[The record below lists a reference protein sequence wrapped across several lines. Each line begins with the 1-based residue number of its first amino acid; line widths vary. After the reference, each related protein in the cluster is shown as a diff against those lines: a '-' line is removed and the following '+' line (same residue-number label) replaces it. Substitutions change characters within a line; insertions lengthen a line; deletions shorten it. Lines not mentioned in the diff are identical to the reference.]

1 MSRKSRRKS
10 SARKSSG
17 SRFFKWLAIG
27 GGLFVVLAIVGV
39 VLGYRA
45 VRSYLKSD
53 DFRVMLE
60 EKASDSLGGQAT
72 FQPFDWAGWSL
83 TTNEFQFAGEEAVT
97 NLRVSNIGASVD
109 IGAVW
114 DGIYRIENVSLR
126 QVELTADLRGGDE
139 VIQDE
144 AVEGIE
150 VVPSSGDAGFFDQF
164 IPKKVEITGVDIA
177 QITGTALTDDGEW
190 SFDGISAALRPGAG
204 DDIYDLS
211 LDGGTIKTPISLVE
225 ELNLRELRGRY
236 SGDRFY
242 LLSSQF
248 DILERGTLTASGE
261 YDIDRR
267 AWSAQGKMTGVRAE
281 EIVSEDWKQRLMG
294 ALEVDFKLR
303 GEPEQDAVVSG
314 SLELN
319 QGILTALPILD
330 RIAAYTNAVRF
341 RHLALSEASLDFR
354 KEGERIEFTKIKLAS
369 EGLVRI
375 EGRLTVEGNVIRE
388 GNFRVGIT
396 PGTLV
401 HIPGAE
407 TTVFQ
412 RGELGLLWAPMRV
425 SGTLDAP
432 KEDLSDRLIEAA
444 GLRMFEMIPA
454 TGEWVLKNTNKV
466 VGESTKDLL
475 AKNAFN
481 ERAVASTQKLLT
493 ALIVMRS
500 GPLSDEVIVERS
512 DTLVEPSKL
521 YLKEGES
528 YTRGEL
534 LKALIVKS
542 GNDVALALGRDIAGS
557 KEQFAVLMNQ
567 TAHSLGMTRSNF
579 VNPHGLTEPG
589 QYSTASDMAILAR
602 AVYQIPY
609 IRQCMRVKDY
619 VFTHSDGRTRPI
631 KNTNRLLTRLAYCDG
646 MKTGTTNAAGRCLI
660 SSGQLN
666 GRAVIAIAL
675 GSNSSEIWNDS
686 EKLLRWS
693 LE

>member
-1 MSRKSRRKS
+1 MNTIQKASTGPEKSARTLDSLSFKRHSPVMVIARSLAAFFTLSLYSACS
-10 SARKSSG
+10 SA
-17 SRFFKWLAIG
+17 APP
-27 GGLFVVLAIVGV
+27 VGN
-39 VLGYRA
+39 
-45 VRSYLKSD
+45 
-53 DFRVMLE
+53 
-60 EKASDSLGGQAT
+60 
-72 FQPFDWAGWSL
+72 PP
-83 TTNEFQFAGEEAVT
+83 
-97 NLRVSNIGASVD
+97 
-109 IGAVW
+109 
-114 DGIYRIENVSLR
+114 
-126 QVELTADLRGGDE
+126 TA
-139 VIQDE
+139 
-144 AVEGIE
+144 
-150 VVPSSGDAGFFDQF
+150 
-164 IPKKVEITGVDIA
+164 
-177 QITGTALTDDGEW
+177 
-190 SFDGISAALRPGAG
+190 
-204 DDIYDLS
+204 
-211 LDGGTIKTPISLVE
+211 TPILVTP
-225 ELNLRELRGRY
+225 
-236 SGDRFY
+236 
-242 LLSSQF
+242 QV
-248 DILERGTLTASGE
+248 
-261 YDIDRR
+261 
-267 AWSAQGKMTGVRAE
+267 VR
-281 EIVSEDWKQRLMG
+281 
-294 ALEVDFKLR
+294 
-303 GEPEQDAVVSG
+303 P
-314 SLELN
+314 
-319 QGILTALPILD
+319 ALPSPNAPSVKAESAMVIDAISGRIL
-330 RIAAYTNAVRF
+330 
-341 RHLALSEASLDFR
+341 
-354 KEGERIEFTKIKLAS
+354 
-369 EGLVRI
+369 
-375 EGRLTVEGNVIRE
+375 
-388 GNFRVGIT
+388 
-396 PGTLV
+396 
-401 HIPGAE
+401 
-407 TTVFQ
+407 FQ
-412 RGELGLLWAPMRV
+412 
-425 SGTLDAP
+425 
-432 KEDLSDRLIEAA
+432 
-444 GLRMFEMIPA
+444 
-454 TGEWVLKNTNKV
+454 
-466 VGESTKDLL
+466 
-475 AKNAFN
+475 KNAFN

>member
-177 QITGTALTDDGEW
+177 QITGMALTDDGEW

-281 EIVSEDWKQRLMG
+281 EIVLEDWKQRLMG

-396 PGTLV
+396 PGTLA

-475 AKNAFN
+475 AKNGVILGVADALLQKGTG
-481 ERAVASTQKLLT
+481 AVKDAADQ
-493 ALIVMRS
+493 AI
-500 GPLSDEVIVERS
+500 DEG
-512 DTLVEPSKL
+512 K
-521 YLKEGES
+521 
-528 YTRGEL
+528 
-534 LKALIVKS
+534 KAAEDAVKS
-542 GNDVALALGRDIAGS
+542 IFDILGN
-557 KEQFAVLMNQ
+557 
-567 TAHSLGMTRSNF
+567 
-579 VNPHGLTEPG
+579 
-589 QYSTASDMAILAR
+589 
-602 AVYQIPY
+602 
-609 IRQCMRVKDY
+609 
-619 VFTHSDGRTRPI
+619 
-631 KNTNRLLTRLAYCDG
+631 
-646 MKTGTTNAAGRCLI
+646 
-660 SSGQLN
+660 
-666 GRAVIAIAL
+666 
-675 GSNSSEIWNDS
+675 
-686 EKLLRWS
+686 
-693 LE
+693 